1 MIFLALS
8 EWIELNL
15 FTHAFGDSVC
25 FIHRTATVTHTIIIA
40 QPESFTH
47 SFSDENF
54 YFFTH
59 SLFYDV
65 FRSCLCTLH
74 SFNFDDVL
82 FFIFKLSFI
91 DNVRKDLLLGWWF
104 MFDYRYRRWIF
115 FFSHL
120 LIFVRQSWFNTT
132 SEWSSG
138 FKFDDFLLYGTSINH
153 ILFEAIRDHPLKI
166 PYQWLFKR
174 NIVQPLSSEFYG
186 SLKWKKKM
194 YWKSAELSNVVNLWH
209 FGVFCENTHWAL
221 NLKENE
227 WMNEILTLRLANDEI
242 FFFLILRTMNWNGF
256 SVFWFFLFL
265 FIKLRIRWKKK
276 SEKN

>member
-1 MIFLALS
+1 MPLETVFVLFIVQRPPHIQSSSHSQNLLRIRFPTRIFIFSLIRYSTMCFVL
-8 EWIELNL
+8 
-15 FTHAFGDSVC
+15 VC
-25 FIHRTATVTHTIIIA
+25 VHYT
-40 QPESFTH
+40 
-47 SFSDENF
+47 
-54 YFFTH
+54 
-59 SLFYDV
+59 
-65 FRSCLCTLH
+65 

-186 SLKWKKKM
+186 SLKWKKKCIE
-194 YWKSAELSNVVNLWH
+194 KV
-209 FGVFCENTHWAL
+209 L
-221 NLKENE
+221 NCQM
-227 WMNEILTLRLANDEI
+227 W
-242 FFFLILRTMNWNGF
+242 
-256 SVFWFFLFL
+256 
-265 FIKLRIRWKKK
+265 
-276 SEKN
+276 

>member
-1 MIFLALS
+1 MIISCFNRVCPLFKLPRNCASACINLGACTCLYRAVFIWLLVFATKLLAMIFLALS

-25 FIHRTATVTHTIIIA
+25 FIHRTATATHTIIIA

-174 NIVQPLSSEFYG
+174 NILQPLSSEFYG
-186 SLKWKKKM
+186 SLKWKKKCIE
-194 YWKSAELSNVVNLWH
+194 KV
-209 FGVFCENTHWAL
+209 L
-221 NLKENE
+221 NCQM
-227 WMNEILTLRLANDEI
+227 W
-242 FFFLILRTMNWNGF
+242 
-256 SVFWFFLFL
+256 
-265 FIKLRIRWKKK
+265 
-276 SEKN
+276 

>member
-1 MIFLALS
+1 MCFFLFVYTYTRS
-8 EWIELNL
+8 I
-15 FTHAFGDSVC
+15 SMM
-25 FIHRTATVTHTIIIA
+25 
-40 QPESFTH
+40 
-47 SFSDENF
+47 
-54 YFFTH
+54 FF
-59 SLFYDV
+59 
-65 FRSCLCTLH
+65 
-74 SFNFDDVL
+74 

-174 NIVQPLSSEFYG
+174 NILQPLSSEFYG
-186 SLKWKKKM
+186 SLKWKKNVLKKCWIVKCGKFVTFRCIL
-194 YWKSAELSNVVNLWH
+194 WKYALSAKFER
-209 FGVFCENTHWAL
+209 
-221 NLKENE
+221 E
-227 WMNEILTLRLANDEI
+227 WMEYWHCGWQMTNFF
-242 FFFLILRTMNWNGF
+242 FFFLQFWEQWIEMDFQYFDF
-256 SVFWFFLFL
+256 SFFYSSSCEFDEKKNQKKISSSQYFHCFFFLSMYRMLQSDFQL
-265 FIKLRIRWKKK
+265 DFYMNSSAW
-276 SEKN
+276 